1 MHSQNKT
8 KKTNPR
14 ISKKTNENHGLSSF
28 LSVCVEPRHHEFC
41 FLLIDFEETKIG
53 DDKISDDI
61 GLDEIRVRMEA
72 STQVRD
78 LLENL
83 ENKNFPNFEQ
93 IRV

>member
-1 MHSQNKT
+1 M
-8 KKTNPR
+8 
-14 ISKKTNENHGLSSF
+14 F
-28 LSVCVEPRHHEFC
+28 
-41 FLLIDFEETKIG
+41 DFEETKIG